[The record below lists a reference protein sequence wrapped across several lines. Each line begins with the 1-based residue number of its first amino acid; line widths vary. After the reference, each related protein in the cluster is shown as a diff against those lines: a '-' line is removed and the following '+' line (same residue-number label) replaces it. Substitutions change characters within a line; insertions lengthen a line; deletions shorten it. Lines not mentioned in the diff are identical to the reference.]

1 MELARH
7 HDADLTFGR
16 YAHTRLEDLSKVVD
30 KLPDLWEKCGKGN
43 GLSVDPKSKAG
54 MGDAIYQ
61 EPLTPDFPTPGLWE
75 KKRGALFPR
84 PSHIWCLIGTLWD
97 HRKSSKTRSQSVPS

>member
-16 YAHTRLEDLSKVVD
+16 YAHTRLENLSKVVD
-30 KLPDLWEKCGKGN
+30 KLPDLWEKCGKGD

-54 MGDAIYQ
+54 MGGCNLSRTAYARLSHTRPVGKKERRFI
-61 EPLTPDFPTPGLWE
+61 PTP
-75 KKRGALFPR
+75 FPHLV
-84 PSHIWCLIGTLWD
+84 SHRD
-97 HRKSSKTRSQSVPS
+97 SM